1 MKIVH
6 KINLANISVIILIA
20 LTGFFAF
27 QNINL
32 VLTKLRFTEIADDL
46 NTSFLEMRLSEKNF
60 FLYGDTSALSEI
72 GSKIDE
78 SMTTLESV
86 GPDIIKAIGRE
97 NLGELKACLGRYRIE
112 VETLKG
118 KGAQGVEMQ
127 AGLRET
133 GQQLREFSDRISR
146 LERIKVNSI
155 ISRSKRQLFSSLC
168 FILITAIGLRYM
180 TFFNILR
187 SLKQIKNVVA
197 SISQGDFRAIETEI
211 PRDELGTVMTAINA
225 MSMELENR
233 EEQIIQSKKLASLGI
248 LTAGVAHELG
258 NPLNNISMIAQTY
271 MEVYEN
277 LSKEDRIDFMVKIE
291 EETQRIKH
299 IVDNLL
305 DFSRPKKSRNTVA
318 DLNGVVLRSFKLV
331 QNMIHVCNVEA
342 RLDLAED
349 LPAVLIDE
357 GQIVEVLIN
366 LMTNSLQASS
376 PGARLTVTTSCLPEN
391 EFLRIT
397 LEDTGKGIPQE
408 LLDHVFDPFFTTK
421 GNSGTGLGLFVS
433 YGIVKNHQG
442 TLKVSSKEGVGTCF
456 TIELP
461 VYNPNIKEEA

>member
-6 KINLANISVIILIA
+6 KINIANVSVIILIA
-20 LTGFFAF
+20 LTGFFAV

-46 NTSFLEMRLSEKNF
+46 NASFLEMRLSEKNF
-60 FLYGDTSALSEI
+60 FLYGDSATLSEI
-72 GSKIDE
+72 GTKIDE
-78 SMTTLESV
+78 SLTTLESM
-86 GPDIIKAIGRE
+86 GPDIIRATGKE
-97 NLGELKACLGRYRIE
+97 NFEELKVCLKRYRTE
-112 VETLKG
+112 VDAARG
-118 KGAQGVEMQ
+118 KDFQNMGMQ

-133 GQQLREFSDRISR
+133 GQQLREFSDRISQ

-155 ISRSKRQLFSSLC
+155 ISRSKRQLFTSLC
-168 FILITAIGLRYM
+168 FILIIAIGLRYM
-180 TFFNILR
+180 TFFNILK

-197 SISQGDFRAIETEI
+197 SISEGDFRAMETEI
-211 PRDELGTVMTAINA
+211 PKDELGSVMTAINA
-225 MSMELENR
+225 MSKELEDR
-233 EEQIIQSKKLASLGI
+233 EEQILQSKKLASLGI

-271 MEVYEN
+271 MEIYEN

-291 EETQRIKH
+291 EETRRIKH

-318 DLNGVVLRSFKLV
+318 DLNSVVLRSFKLV
-331 QNMIHVCNVEA
+331 QNMIHVCNVDA
-342 RLDLAED
+342 RMDLAED
-349 LPAVLIDE
+349 LPPVLIDE
-357 GQIVEVLIN
+357 EQIVEVLIN

-376 PGARLTVTTSCLPEN
+376 PGAGLTLTTSCRPEKDS
-391 EFLRIT
+391 LRIT
-397 LEDTGKGIPQE
+397 VEDTGKGIPQE

-442 TLKVSSKEGVGTCF
+442 SLKVSSKEGVGTCF
-456 TIELP
+456 TIDLP

>member
-6 KINLANISVIILIA
+6 KINIANVSVIILIA
-20 LTGFFAF
+20 LTGFFAI

-46 NTSFLEMRLSEKNF
+46 NASFLEMRLAEKNF
-60 FLYGDTSALSEI
+60 FLYGDTTALAEI
-72 GSKIDE
+72 GVKIDE
-78 SMTTLESV
+78 SMATLESV
-86 GPDIIKAIGRE
+86 GPDIIRAIGKE
-97 NLGELKACLGRYRIE
+97 NFEEFKNCLERYRIE
-112 VETLKG
+112 VDTVKNKG
-118 KGAQGVEMQ
+118 PQGAEVQ

-146 LERIKVNSI
+146 LERMKVNSI
-155 ISRSKRQLFSSLC
+155 ISRSKRQLFTSLC
-168 FILITAIGLRYM
+168 FILIIAIGLRYL
-180 TFFNILR
+180 TFFNILK

-197 SISQGDFRAIETEI
+197 SISQGNFRAIETEI
-211 PRDELGTVMTAINA
+211 PKDELGTVMTAINA
-225 MSMELENR
+225 MSKELEDR

-271 MEVYEN
+271 MELYEN

-291 EETQRIKH
+291 EETLRIKH

-305 DFSRPKKSRNTVA
+305 DFSRPKKSRNTLA
-318 DLNGVVLRSFKLV
+318 DLNAVVLRSFKLV
-331 QNMIHVCNVEA
+331 QNLVHVCNVEA
-342 RLDLAED
+342 RLDLAER

-357 GQIVEVLIN
+357 EQIVEVLIN

-376 PGARLTVTTSCLPEN
+376 PGARLVVTTSCPPEK
-391 EFLRIT
+391 EFLCIT
-397 LEDTGKGIPQE
+397 IEDTGKGIPQE
-408 LLDHVFDPFFTTK
+408 LLAHVFDPFFTTK

-442 TLKVSSKEGVGTCF
+442 NLTVSSREGVGTCF

-461 VYNPNIKEEA
+461 VHNPNIKEEA